1 MSKSGRYRSFGKQI
15 KELRQSKAKL
25 VRKVAAD
32 LDIDQSVL
40 SKLENGLLF
49 PNATLIEKIA
59 KYYHVSLDELKTLLY
74 ADKIMSQYATYPHA
88 DKVINLVRER
98 LAEYHTESNHQHK
111 EE

>member
-1 MSKSGRYRSFGKQI
+1 MSRNDRYRSFGKRI
-15 KELRQSKAKL
+15 KELRESKPQL

-49 PNATLIEKIA
+49 PNNTLIQKIA
-59 KYYHVSLDELKTLLY
+59 EYYNVSLDELKTLLY
-74 ADKIMSQYATYPHA
+74 ADKIMSKYANYAHA

-98 LAEYHTESNHQHK
+98 LAEYHTDSKHQQ
-111 EE
+111 